1 MEHKQT
7 ENPIDSKYGIYDKAV
22 RIVMMLDRKIYET
35 EKNTKQKK
43 IRNRRIYETEKYTK
57 QKNIR
62 NRKVS

>member
-35 EKNTKQKK
+35 EKNTKQKN
-43 IRNRRIYETEKYTK
+43 IRNRKKYETEKYTK
-57 QKNIR
+57 
-62 NRKVS
+62 